1 MNPQAIRISVE
12 EDVQAGDGATIVDAS
27 TSNTDLGFGQR
38 IASMWSKVLASKG
51 VQRVRTSGAGL
62 SKRLRESKTFGTFR
76 RHRMTLTS
84 KVKQT
89 SVFRYLSKR
98 WSILRSAV
106 VTSEAYRSVRQ
117 HAVDYA
123 AVFKTSKKHQSVAL
137 AVLLVSLP
145 LSAFVLHGAL
155 TDDSSDGALD
165 SAVDEDMQFTV
176 PSNLSLVSN
185 ATLDMDSTG
194 GTIESSGVSMSFGAG
209 ALNTTL
215 NLSLEVF
222 QPPAELDRISTS
234 PVLSTYAV
242 HLDVNET
249 ARLNGTIRLTLPPVE
264 GVSENPEGIVLGVIR
279 GGIVVPQDIPMTY
292 NWSSGKLQA
301 DLDLGTLF
309 PSDLVAMDSPHFAAG
324 LAIAAADWGSWLYRN
339 KEALVATR
347 DCAWESFWGGQT
359 VRIRDAHLDLLVPN
373 QLGKNSRTH
382 AQNLFDGKLWEAR
395 IVLTNHLDFYIP
407 TIKGKQGKAS
417 PYDIC
422 WVYFSKYDAL
432 PNGAD
437 GVTIPSSPH
446 FQGMTFVNMAA
457 KNRSSTTVH
466 EYIHAL
472 SVSVWNDPLI
482 SDLAGMSLASKIPYA
497 KEVPKAMTI
506 RANLV
511 KWQPQTVEENY
522 WFFEAS
528 TVTMTRTIM
537 NGTPGIDPTEPSV
550 YQFQT
555 NLGRQ
560 SLPPEASQAFFAWLE
575 HRVQGDDSRNG
586 ISRLHEFRVLY
597 EGVTPQPQRSVA
609 EDAFDYLAQWL
620 LRGDA
625 DAGDLWRLHL
635 QDLFGPGRTSGF
647 YGAVQGP
654 RLNVDDEA
662 CEASSSLEPFSFD
675 LIRSTASIEPMINGT
690 GVWALPIQDGSPVG
704 SWVEVGVESHIM
716 DIDTTQP
723 VDVVL
728 FHDGVE
734 SRETLDVEVDVC
746 PYEEEERN
754 PPTISGPTWEL
765 TDTFLLGSS
774 PIHFSPQ
781 RMNTWPDR
789 DEWNWTWTYDLGG
802 LMLSGYNTSN
812 PEETWSV
819 EINLMDI
826 PSTMT
831 DTDND
836 GRIMG
841 GNITYQFV
849 YREENTDGASND
861 GYYSGDTWH
870 DSYENWGDMFREE
883 NGISLFIG
891 PEGTQPSNNGTSWY
905 WVNGTIWWWD
915 GEVFDEYNGSERM
928 IQTGSAFVTNESV
941 VESQMTFG
949 HIYIEGVADLETFIK
964 LPEEIPDSFWIV
976 VSPLYPF
983 SVGSTHHPPCPY
995 ITTCDRACNF
1005 CTEDHGAFNTMIE
1018 GHGIV
1023 LEYTRTR

>member
-1 MNPQAIRISVE
+1 MYPKQVLQGVN
-12 EDVQAGDGATIVDAS
+12 EDLQIAGGSATIEPSPSDTGRA
-27 TSNTDLGFGQR
+27 FRRR
-38 IASMWSKVLASKG
+38 IASIWSTVLASQG
-51 VQRVRTSGAGL
+51 VQRVRTSVAGL
-62 SKRLRESKTFGTFR
+62 ANRLKESNTYTTLR
-76 RHRMTLTS
+76 RQRMTLTS
-84 KVKQT
+84 KLKQT
-89 SVFRYLSKR
+89 SVVQYLSKR
-98 WSILRSAV
+98 WASLRSAV
-106 VTSEAYRSVRQ
+106 VTSNGYRSVRQ
-117 HAVDYA
+117 HTKDYA
-123 AVFKTSKKHQSVAL
+123 AILKTSKKHQSVAL

-145 LSAFVLHGAL
+145 LSAFVLYGAL
-155 TDDSSDGALD
+155 NNDSSDMVRD
-165 SAVDEDMQFTV
+165 SALDEDMRFTL

-185 ATLDMDSTG
+185 TTLEMDSTG
-194 GTIESSGVSMSFGAG
+194 GTIESSGVSMSFGTG

-222 QPPAELDRISTS
+222 QPPAELNRISTS

-249 ARLNGTIRLTLPPVE
+249 ARLNGSIRLTLPPVT

-292 NWSSGKLQA
+292 NWTSGKLQA

-382 AQNLFDGKLWEAR
+382 AQNLFDGKLWESR

-422 WVYFSKYDAL
+422 WVYFSEYDAL

-437 GVTIPSSPH
+437 GLTLPSSPH
-446 FQGMTFVNMAA
+446 YQGMSFVNMAA
-457 KNRSSTTVH
+457 KNRSKTTVH
-466 EYIHAL
+466 EYVHAL
-472 SVSVWNDPLI
+472 SSSVWNDPLI

-497 KEVPKAMTI
+497 KEVPRAMTI
-506 RANLV
+506 KANLV
-511 KWQPQTVEENY
+511 KWQPQTVEENH

-537 NGTPGIDPTEPSV
+537 NGTPGIDPGEPSV

-560 SLPPEASQAFFAWLE
+560 SLPPEASQAFFAWME
-575 HRVQGDDSRNG
+575 HRVRGDDSRNG

-609 EDAFDYLAQWL
+609 EDAFDYLAQWH

-625 DAGDLWRLHL
+625 DAGNLWRLHL

-647 YGAVQGP
+647 YGTVQEP

-734 SRETLDVEVDVC
+734 SRETLDVDVDVC
-746 PYEEEERN
+746 PYEEEDRN

-781 RMNTWPDR
+781 RTNTWPDR
-789 DEWNWTWTYDLGG
+789 DEWNWTWTYGLGG

-826 PSTMT
+826 PSTIT

-836 GRIMG
+836 GRITP
-841 GNITYQFV
+841 GNITFQFV
-849 YREENTDGASND
+849 YREENTDGASNV
-861 GYYSGDTWH
+861 GYYESDGSWYDW
-870 DSYENWGDMFREE
+870 YENWGDMFREE

-905 WVNGTIWWWD
+905 WVNGTGWFGWTD
-915 GEVFDEYNGSERM
+915 GSLRGEVVGS
-928 IQTGSAFVTNESV
+928 GFNTNESV
-941 VESQMTFG
+941 VESQWTFG
-949 HIYIEGVADLETFIK
+949 HTYIEGWADYEVFIK
-964 LPEEIPDSFWIV
+964 LPEESPDSFWIV

-983 SVGSTHHPPCPY
+983 SKGFTHHPPCPY
-995 ITTCDRACNF
+995 ITTCDQPCNS
-1005 CTEDHGAFNTMIE
+1005 CTEDHDAFNTMIE
-1018 GHGIV
+1018 GHGLV
-1023 LEYTRTR
+1023 FEYTRTR